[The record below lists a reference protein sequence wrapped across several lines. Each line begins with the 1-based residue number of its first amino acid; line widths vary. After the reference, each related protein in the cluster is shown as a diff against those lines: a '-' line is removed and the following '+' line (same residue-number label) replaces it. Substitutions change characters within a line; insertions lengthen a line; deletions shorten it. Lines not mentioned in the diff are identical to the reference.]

1 MFLVIFGTFGTVVTF
16 GTPVTCEPD
25 MCCQPH
31 RFPFVTDNSSCR
43 QVPLVDYSFSES
55 DSDCIVPGVD
65 DDIDCDTSHTEVNPK
80 WPLYDYHDDD
90 SPGSVLADNFATGGD
105 EESVAD
111 IEPTVTVYSKDAHG
125 KAKKNRQQYRSAEE
139 VGQRIYCEPS
149 TKECSI
155 CC

>member
-1 MFLVIFGTFGTVVTF
+1 VFLVIFGTFGTVVTF

-65 DDIDCDTSHTEVNPK
+65 DDIDCDTSHMRLTPNGHCMITMTMIHLEVFWRTTLPQEEMKNP
-80 WPLYDYHDDD
+80 
-90 SPGSVLADNFATGGD
+90 
-105 EESVAD
+105 
-111 IEPTVTVYSKDAHG
+111 
-125 KAKKNRQQYRSAEE
+125 
-139 VGQRIYCEPS
+139 
-149 TKECSI
+149 
-155 CC
+155 